1 VTSSVSHGPRSRSPL
16 PSRLAAPIRP
26 FLQPNFPRRWS
37 DSDVDVDARPGQP
50 GRSLPDP
57 APGPL
62 PSSLS
67 LSFSFC
73 LFKRPSER
81 STSLPS
87 PVGIENASPSR
98 PLAAPL
104 TAPFLVDLHASSP
117 EARTWKI
124 GRGRQ
129 YEATN
134 EGNAASSVSVS
145 LGEGVAAV
153 GEQAERLETA
163 PANFRP
169 G

>member
-1 VTSSVSHGPRSRSPL
+1 MVPARDPPFPAGSPPRFVPSSSRISLDDGRTPMWTSTRG
-16 PSRLAAPIRP
+16 LAN
-26 FLQPNFPRRWS
+26 L
-37 DSDVDVDARPGQP
+37 V
-50 GRSLPDP
+50 GRCLTLRP
-57 APGPL
+57 APSPH
-62 PSSLS
+62 LS